1 MFVVNLET
9 MEITMHQGDTGSF
22 KVGATRASGEAW
34 TEDDRALFTVRN
46 QQGEAVLMRYYRLD
60 DQYDLGNGKILVEFH
75 NDDTDQWEPGTYN
88 TELRFDVSPV
98 WDGDPP
104 TGRCE
109 NALLPGV
116 AKMIEGSVVRTVIQ
130 STLTIQGILGEI

>member
-22 KVGATRASGEAW
+22 KVGATRKSGEAW

-46 QQGEAVLMRYYRLD
+46 QQGEAVMMRYYRLD
-60 DQYDLGNGKILVEFH
+60 DQYDLGDGKILVEFH
-75 NDDTDQWEPGTYN
+75 NDDTDQWEPGAYN

>member
-22 KVGATRASGEAW
+22 KIGATRGSGEAW

-46 QQGEAVLMRYYRLD
+46 QQGEAVMMRYYRLD
-60 DQYDLGNGKILVEFH
+60 DQFDLGNGKILVEFH
-75 NDDTDQWEPGTYN
+75 NDDTDTWEPGTYS
-88 TELRFDVSPV
+88 TELRFDVSPI
-98 WDGDPP
+98 WDGDAP

-109 NALLPGV
+109 NALLPGM